1 MFGNFTEEARKV
13 LVDAKQEMYELR
25 HPYVGSEYLLLSIL
39 KQLETKLKFKN
50 RWNLIKIML

>member
-50 RWNLIKIML
+50 R